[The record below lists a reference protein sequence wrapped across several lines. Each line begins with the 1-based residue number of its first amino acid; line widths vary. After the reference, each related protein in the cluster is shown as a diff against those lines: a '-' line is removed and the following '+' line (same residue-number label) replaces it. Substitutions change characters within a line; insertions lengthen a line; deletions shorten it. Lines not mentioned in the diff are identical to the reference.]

1 MRRCC
6 QPPRGSVPLLSRL
19 PASRALALALFAVA
33 FGTNVPTP
41 LLLLYRTRLDLS
53 PTLLTVLFAIY
64 AAGLVPTLFWAGPAS
79 DRHGRRAVVVPF
91 AILSGLASAIFLG
104 ATSSVPLLFVGRLL
118 QGMVSGAVFSVGS
131 AWIGELV
138 DDPGTAARRATTAL
152 SMGFALGPLTAG
164 LLGQYG
170 PAPLRLSYVVHLVL
184 VAVGLLWLRG
194 VPETHLD
201 RVTDG
206 PLLNL
211 GVPPTARRT
220 FMTFV
225 VPAGLCVF
233 TFPSVSLTVLPLGL
247 QSAMPGR
254 DLALTGVVG
263 AVTLGTGVLIQQ
275 VEKRTGPLVAAP
287 LGAFLGA
294 AGVAT
299 GLLGSVWDAP
309 LMLLPS
315 AVLLGAGYGLT
326 LASGL
331 TAAQILASPS
341 ARGALVATFY
351 AVTYLGFGA
360 PVVLAAVSD
369 GTNFDAALAGLAI
382 VALVITAVL
391 WWGPGRALLR
401 DARAVRSAVEPN

>member
-1 MRRCC
+1 M
-6 QPPRGSVPLLSRL
+6 PLLSRL
-19 PASRALALALFAVA
+19 PPSRALALALFAVA

-53 PTLLTVLFAIY
+53 PTMLTVLFGVY

-79 DRHGRRAVVVPF
+79 DRHGRRALVIPF
-91 AILSGLASAIFLG
+91 AVVSGLASVVFVG
-104 ATSSVPLLFVGRLL
+104 ATSSVPLLFLGRLL

-138 DDPGTAARRATTAL
+138 PDPGTAARRTTTAL

-164 LLGQYG
+164 LLGQYA

-184 VAVGLLWLRG
+184 VVVGLVLLRG

-211 GVPPTARRT
+211 GVPHTARRT

-275 VEKRTGPLVAAP
+275 VEKRTGPMVAAP

-294 AGVAT
+294 AGVAI
-299 GLLGSVWDAP
+299 GLLGNVRDAP
-309 LMLLPS
+309 LVLLP
-315 AVLLGAGYGLT
+315 AAILLGAGYGLT

-331 TAAQILASPS
+331 TASQILATPS

-360 PVVLAAVSD
+360 PVILSAVSD
-369 GTNFDAALAGLAI
+369 GTDFNAALAGL
-382 VALVITAVL
+382 VLLGLVVTAVL
-391 WWGPGRALLR
+391 LWGPGRRLLR
-401 DARAVRSAVEPN
+401 EAAATGAVVPSP